1 MGYQGQRP
9 VVPPQSHLDDRE
21 TLVSEHKDKGKTCRQ
36 SAAVFNVVNSI
47 IGSGIIGLPYSMKQ
61 AGFPLGIL
69 LLFWVS
75 YVTDFSLVLL
85 IKGGALSGTDT
96 YQSLVNKTFGFPGYL
111 LLSVL
116 QFLYPFI
123 GKDEY
128 EIEYSM
134 ISYNIITGDTL
145 SKVFQRIPGVDPEN
159 LLIGHHF
166 IIVLSTVAFT
176 LPLSLYRDI
185 AKLGKISLISTV
197 LTTLILGIVMAR
209 VVSLGP
215 HIPKTEDAWIFAKPN
230 AIQAVGVMSFAF
242 ICHHNCF
249 LVYGS
254 LEEPTVAKWSR
265 IIHVSTLISVFISIL
280 FATCGYL
287 TFTGYTQG
295 DLFENYCRN
304 DDLVTFGRFCYGVTV
319 ILTYPIECFVTREVI
334 ANVFF
339 GGTLSSVLHII
350 ITVVIIT
357 VATLVSL
364 LIDCLGIVLEL
375 NGVLCAA
382 PLIFIIPS
390 ACYLKLSEEPRT
402 HSDKIMSCV
411 MLPIGA
417 VVMAV
422 GFVMAVTNPQDCTHG
437 QEMFYCFPD
446 NFSLTNISISH
457 FQLTTQLSIL
467 NVSIFQPDIR
477 GTILS
482 GDAGSGSSSKSAM
495 RPGGSDHCKGLE
507 RMTSA

>member
-1 MGYQGQRP
+1 MGYQGQQP
-9 VVPPQSHLDDRE
+9 VTPPQRDLDDSAA
-21 TLVSEHKDKGKTCRQ
+21 LVSEHEYKEKSCQ
-36 SAAVFNVVNSI
+36 SAAVFNIVNSI
-47 IGSGIIGLPYSMKQ
+47 IGSGLIGLPYSMKQ

-111 LLSVL
+111 LLSLL

-123 GKDEY
+123 A
-128 EIEYSM
+128 M
-134 ISYNIITGDTL
+134 ISYNIIAGDTL
-145 SKVFQRIPGVDPEN
+145 SKVFQRIPGVEPEN
-159 LLIGHHF
+159 LFIGRHF
-166 IIVLSTVAFT
+166 IIVLSTVTFT
-176 LPLSLYRDI
+176 LPLSLYRNI

-197 LTTLILGIVMAR
+197 LTTLILGIVITR
-209 VVSLGP
+209 IVSLGP
-215 HIPKTEDAWIFAKPN
+215 NIPKTEDAWVFAKPS
-230 AIQAVGVMSFAF
+230 AIEAVGVMSFAF

-254 LEEPTVAKWSR
+254 LEEPTVAKWSK
-265 IIHVSTLISVFISIL
+265 IVHISIVVSLFICML

-287 TFTGYTQG
+287 TFTGFTQG
-295 DLFENYCRN
+295 DLFENYCRS
-304 DDLVTFGRFCYGVTV
+304 DDLVTVGRFSYGISV

-339 GGTLSSVLHII
+339 GGNLSAAFHIFV
-350 ITVVIIT
+350 TVVIVT
-357 VATLVSL
+357 VVTLVSL
-364 LIDCLGIVLEL
+364 LVDCLGIVLEL
-375 NGVLCAA
+375 SGTLCAA

-402 HSDKIMSCV
+402 HSDKIMSCL

-417 VVMAV
+417 VVMV
-422 GFVMAVTNPQDCTHG
+422 FGFVMAITNHQDCTHG

-446 NFSLTNISISH
+446 NLSLTNISDSH

-467 NVSIFQPDIR
+467 NNSIFQ
-477 GTILS
+477 
-482 GDAGSGSSSKSAM
+482 
-495 RPGGSDHCKGLE
+495 
-507 RMTSA
+507 

>member
-1 MGYQGQRP
+1 MGYQSQQL
-9 VVPPQSHLDDRE
+9 VIPPQRDLNDRE
-21 TLVSEHKDKGKTCRQ
+21 TLVSEHESKGKTCQ
-36 SAAVFNVVNSI
+36 STAVFNVVNSI
-47 IGSGIIGLPYSMKQ
+47 IGSGII
-61 AGFPLGIL
+61 
-69 LLFWVS
+69 
-75 YVTDFSLVLL
+75 DFSLVLL

-123 GKDEY
+123 A
-128 EIEYSM
+128 M
-134 ISYNIITGDTL
+134 ISYNIIAGDTL

-159 LLIGHHF
+159 LFVGRHF
-166 IIVLSTVAFT
+166 IIMISTVTFT

-185 AKLGKISLISTV
+185 AKLGKVSLISTV
-197 LTTLILGIVMAR
+197 LTALILGIVITR
-209 VVSLGP
+209 IVSLGP
-215 HIPKTEDAWIFAKPN
+215 DVPKTDDAWVFAKPN

-242 ICHHNCF
+242 ICHHNSF
-249 LVYGS
+249 LVYSS

-265 IIHVSTLISVFISIL
+265 IIHISIVVSMFICIL

-287 TFTGYTQG
+287 TFTGFTQG
-295 DLFENYCRN
+295 DLFENYCRSDN
-304 DDLVTFGRFCYGVTV
+304 LVTFGRFCYGITV
-319 ILTYPIECFVTREVI
+319 LLTYPMECFVTREVI

-339 GGTLSSVLHII
+339 GGNLSSVFHVVV
-350 ITVVIIT
+350 TVVIIT
-357 VATLVSL
+357 IAMLVSL

-402 HSDKIMSCV
+402 HSDKIISCV

-417 VVMAV
+417 VVMV
-422 GFVMAVTNPQDCTHG
+422 FGFVMAIINPQDCTHG

-446 NFSLTNISISH
+446 NFSLTNISDSR
-457 FQLTTQLSIL
+457 FQLTTQLSTL
-467 NVSIFQPDIR
+467 NISIFR
-477 GTILS
+477 
-482 GDAGSGSSSKSAM
+482 
-495 RPGGSDHCKGLE
+495 
-507 RMTSA
+507 

>member
-9 VVPPQSHLDDRE
+9 AILPQSDLDDRE
-21 TLVSEHKDKGKTCRQ
+21 NLVSEHSHKGKACRQ

-116 QFLYPFI
+116 QFSYPFI
-123 GKDEY
+123 A
-128 EIEYSM
+128 M
-134 ISYNIITGDTL
+134 ISYNIVTGDTL

-159 LLIGHHF
+159 LLIGRHF
-166 IIVLSTVAFT
+166 IIVLSTIAFT

-197 LTTLILGIVMAR
+197 LTTLILGIVMTR

-230 AIQAVGVMSFAF
+230 AIQAVGVMSF
-242 ICHHNCF
+242 
-249 LVYGS
+249 
-254 LEEPTVAKWSR
+254 
-265 IIHVSTLISVFISIL
+265 
-280 FATCGYL
+280 
-287 TFTGYTQG
+287 G

-304 DDLVTFGRFCYGVTV
+304 DDLVTFGRFCYGITV

-339 GGTLSSVLHII
+339 SGNLSSVLHII
-350 ITVVIIT
+350 ITVAIIT

-364 LIDCLGIVLEL
+364 LVDCLGIVLEL

-390 ACYLKLSEEPRT
+390 ACYLKLSEEPRM

-417 VVMAV
+417 VVMVV
-422 GFVMAVTNPQDCTHG
+422 GFVMAITNPQDCTHG
-437 QEMFYCFPD
+437 QEMFYCFSD

-467 NVSIFQPDIR
+467 NISIFQ
-477 GTILS
+477 
-482 GDAGSGSSSKSAM
+482 
-495 RPGGSDHCKGLE
+495 
-507 RMTSA
+507 

>member
-1 MGYQGQRP
+1 MGYQGQLP
-9 VVPPQSHLDDRE
+9 VIPPQRDLDGKE
-21 TLVSEHKDKGKTCRQ
+21 TLVSQHKHKEKTCRQ

-47 IGSGIIGLPYSMKQ
+47 IGSSVIGLPYSMKQ

-85 IKGGALSGTDT
+85 IKGGSLSGTDT
-96 YQSLVNKTFGFPGYL
+96 YQSLVNKAFGFPGYL

-123 GKDEY
+123 A
-128 EIEYSM
+128 M

-145 SKVFQRIPGVDPEN
+145 SKVLQRIPGVDPGN
-159 LLIGHHF
+159 LFIGRHF

-197 LTTLILGIVMAR
+197 LITLILGIVIAR
-209 VVSLGP
+209 LVSLDS
-215 HIPKTEDAWIFAKPN
+215 HIPKTEDAWEFAKPN

-242 ICHHNCF
+242 ICHHNSF
-249 LVYGS
+249 LIYGS
-254 LEEPTVAKWSR
+254 LEEPTIAKWSC
-265 IIHVSTLISVFISIL
+265 IIHVSVLVSVFISML
-280 FATCGYL
+280 FAACGYL
-287 TFTGYTQG
+287 TFTGFTQG

-304 DDLVTFGRFCYGVTV
+304 DDLVTFGRFCYVITV

-339 GGTLSSVLHII
+339 GGNLS
-350 ITVVIIT
+350 TVFHVIVTMAIIT
-357 VATLVSL
+357 VATLASL
-364 LIDCLGIVLEL
+364 LFDCLGIVLEL

-411 MLPIGA
+411 MLLTGA
-417 VVMAV
+417 VVMVV
-422 GFVMAVTNPQDCTHG
+422 GFFMAVTHPQDCTHG
-437 QEMFYCFPD
+437 QEMFYCFPE
-446 NFSLTNISISH
+446 NFSLTNTPVSH

-467 NVSIFQPDIR
+467 NISIFQ
-477 GTILS
+477 
-482 GDAGSGSSSKSAM
+482 
-495 RPGGSDHCKGLE
+495 
-507 RMTSA
+507 

>member
-1 MGYQGQRP
+1 MGYQRQEP
-9 VVPPQSHLDDRE
+9 VIPPQRDLDDRE
-21 TLVSEHKDKGKTCRQ
+21 TLVSEHEYKEKTCQ
-36 SAAVFNVVNSI
+36 SAALFNVVNSI

-123 GKDEY
+123 
-128 EIEYSM
+128 
-134 ISYNIITGDTL
+134 
-145 SKVFQRIPGVDPEN
+145 VDPEN
-159 LLIGHHF
+159 VFIGRHF
-166 IIVLSTVAFT
+166 IIGLSTVTFT
-176 LPLSLYRDI
+176 LPLSLYRNI
-185 AKLGKISLISTV
+185 AKLGKVSLISTG

-209 VVSLGP
+209 AISLGP
-215 HIPKTEDAWIFAKPN
+215 HIPKTEDAWVFAKPN

-242 ICHHNCF
+242 ICHHNSF
-249 LVYGS
+249 LVYSS

-265 IIHVSTLISVFISIL
+265 LIHMSIVISVFICIF

-287 TFTGYTQG
+287 TFTGFTQG

-319 ILTYPIECFVTREVI
+319 ILTYPMECFVTREVI

-339 GGTLSSVLHII
+339 GGNLSSVFHIVV
-350 ITVVIIT
+350 TVMVIT

-375 NGVLCAA
+375 NGVLCAT

-417 VVMAV
+417 VVMV
-422 GFVMAVTNPQDCTHG
+422 FGFVMAITNTQDCTHG

-446 NFSLTNISISH
+446 NFSLTNTSESH
-457 FQLTTQLSIL
+457 VQQTTQLSTL
-467 NVSIFQPDIR
+467 NISIFQ
-477 GTILS
+477 
-482 GDAGSGSSSKSAM
+482 
-495 RPGGSDHCKGLE
+495 
-507 RMTSA
+507 

>member
-1 MGYQGQRP
+1 MGYQGQQP
-9 VVPPQSHLDDRE
+9 VIPPQSDLDDKE
-21 TLVSEHKDKGKTCRQ
+21 LISEHKHKGKTCRQ
-36 SAAVFNVVNSI
+36 AAAVFNVVNSI
-47 IGSGIIGLPYSMKQ
+47 IGSGII
-61 AGFPLGIL
+61 
-69 LLFWVS
+69 
-75 YVTDFSLVLL
+75 DFSLVLL

-111 LLSVL
+111 LLSLL

-123 GKDEY
+123 A
-128 EIEYSM
+128 M

-145 SKVFQRIPGVDPEN
+145 SKIFQRIPGVDPEN
-159 LLIGHHF
+159 LLVGRHF
-166 IIVLSTVAFT
+166 IIVFSTVVFT

-185 AKLGKISLISTV
+185 ARLGKISLISTV
-197 LTTLILGIVMAR
+197 LTTLILGIVTAR
-209 VVSLGP
+209 VISLGP
-215 HIPKTEDAWIFAKPN
+215 YIPKSEDAWVFAKPS
-230 AIQAVGVMSFAF
+230 AIQALGVMSFAF

-254 LEEPTVAKWSR
+254 LEEATVAKWSR
-265 IIHVSTLISVFISIL
+265 IIHLSTLVSVFICIL

-287 TFTGYTQG
+287 TFTGFTQG
-295 DLFENYCRN
+295 DLFENYCRS
-304 DDLVTFGRFCYGVTV
+304 DDLVTFGRFCYGATV
-319 ILTYPIECFVTREVI
+319 VLTYPIECFVTREVV

-339 GGTLSSVLHII
+339 GGNLSPVFHII
-350 ITVVIIT
+350 VTVVIIT
-357 VATLVSL
+357 TATLVSL

-417 VVMAV
+417 VVMVV

-446 NFSLTNISISH
+446 NFSLTNISVSH
-457 FQLTTQLSIL
+457 GQLTTQLSIV
-467 NVSIFQPDIR
+467 N
-477 GTILS
+477 
-482 GDAGSGSSSKSAM
+482 
-495 RPGGSDHCKGLE
+495 
-507 RMTSA
+507 TSLF

>member
-1 MGYQGQRP
+1 RSRGPAPANLPPAEDPGAAMGYPGRRP
-9 VVPPQSHLDDRE
+9 VIPPQSHQDDRE
-21 TLVSEHKDKGKTCRQ
+21 TLVSEHKHKGKTCRQ

-47 IGSGIIGLPYSMKQ
+47 IGSGII
-61 AGFPLGIL
+61 
-69 LLFWVS
+69 
-75 YVTDFSLVLL
+75 DFSLILL
-85 IKGGALSGTDT
+85 IKGAALSGTDT
-96 YQSLVNKTFGFPGYL
+96 YQSLVNRTFGFPGYL

-123 GKDEY
+123 A
-128 EIEYSM
+128 M

-145 SKVFQRIPGVDPEN
+145 SKVLQRIPGVDPEN
-159 LLIGHHF
+159 LLIGRHF
-166 IIVLSTVAFT
+166 IIVLSTVVFT

-197 LTTLILGIVMAR
+197 LTTLILGIVVAR

-249 LVYGS
+249 LVYSS
-254 LEEPTVAKWSR
+254 LEEPTVAKWSH

-295 DLFENYCRN
+295 KKRN
-304 DDLVTFGRFCYGVTV
+304 S
-319 ILTYPIECFVTREVI
+319 ILTYFVLLYLMLYFKVI

-339 GGTLSSVLHII
+339 GGSLSSVFHIV

-382 PLIFIIPS
+382 PLIFIVPS

-422 GFVMAVTNPQDCTHG
+422 GFVMAVTSPQDCSHG
-437 QEMFYCFPD
+437 QEMFYCSLD
-446 NFSLTNISISH
+446 NFSLTNISISR

-467 NVSIFQPDIR
+467 NISIFQ
-477 GTILS
+477 
-482 GDAGSGSSSKSAM
+482 
-495 RPGGSDHCKGLE
+495 
-507 RMTSA
+507 

>member
-1 MGYQGQRP
+1 RAAMGYQGRQL
-9 VVPPQSHLDDRE
+9 VIPPQRDLNDRE
-21 TLVSEHKDKGKTCRQ
+21 TLVSEHEYKRKTCQ

-47 IGSGIIGLPYSMKQ
+47 IGSGII
-61 AGFPLGIL
+61 
-69 LLFWVS
+69 
-75 YVTDFSLVLL
+75 DFSLVLL

-123 GKDEY
+123 A
-128 EIEYSM
+128 M
-134 ISYNIITGDTL
+134 ISYNIIAGDTL

-159 LLIGHHF
+159 LFVGRHF
-166 IIVLSTVAFT
+166 IIMISTITFT
-176 LPLSLYRDI
+176 LPLSFTEIHLV
-185 AKLGKISLISTV
+185 TC
-197 LTTLILGIVMAR
+197 IV
-209 VVSLGP
+209 
-215 HIPKTEDAWIFAKPN
+215 IFDDAWVFAKPN

-242 ICHHNCF
+242 ICHHNSF
-249 LVYGS
+249 LVYSS

-265 IIHVSTLISVFISIL
+265 IIHISIVVSMFICIL

-287 TFTGYTQG
+287 TFTGFTQG
-295 DLFENYCRN
+295 DLFENYCRSDN
-304 DDLVTFGRFCYGVTV
+304 LVTFGRFCYGVTV
-319 ILTYPIECFVTREVI
+319 LLTYPMECFVTREVI

-339 GGTLSSVLHII
+339 GGNLSSVFHVV

-357 VATLVSL
+357 IAMFVSL

-402 HSDKIMSCV
+402 HSDKIISCV
-411 MLPIGA
+411 MLPTGA
-417 VVMAV
+417 VVMV
-422 GFVMAVTNPQDCTHG
+422 FGFVMAIINPQDCTHG

-446 NFSLTNISISH
+446 NFSLTNISDSH
-457 FQLTTQLSIL
+457 FQLTTQLSTL
-467 NVSIFQPDIR
+467 NISIFR
-477 GTILS
+477 
-482 GDAGSGSSSKSAM
+482 
-495 RPGGSDHCKGLE
+495 
-507 RMTSA
+507 

>member
-197 LTTLILGIVMAR
+197 LTTLILGIVVAR

-249 LVYGS
+249 LVYDS

-304 DDLVTFGRFCYGVTV
+304 DDLVTFGRFCYGITV

-467 NVSIFQPDIR
+467 NVSIFQ
-477 GTILS
+477 
-482 GDAGSGSSSKSAM
+482 
-495 RPGGSDHCKGLE
+495 
-507 RMTSA
+507 

>member
-1 MGYQGQRP
+1 MGYQGRQL
-9 VVPPQSHLDDRE
+9 VIPPQRDLNDRE
-21 TLVSEHKDKGKTCRQ
+21 TLVSEHEYKRKTCQ

-47 IGSGIIGLPYSMKQ
+47 IGSGII
-61 AGFPLGIL
+61 
-69 LLFWVS
+69 
-75 YVTDFSLVLL
+75 DFSLVLL

-123 GKDEY
+123 A
-128 EIEYSM
+128 M
-134 ISYNIITGDTL
+134 ISYNIIAGDTL

-159 LLIGHHF
+159 LFVGRHF
-166 IIVLSTVAFT
+166 IIMISTITFT

-185 AKLGKISLISTV
+185 AKLGKISLISAV
-197 LTTLILGIVMAR
+197 LTALILGIVITRM
-209 VVSLGP
+209 VSMGP
-215 HIPKTEDAWIFAKPN
+215 YVPKTDDAWVFAKPN

-242 ICHHNCF
+242 ICHHNSF
-249 LVYGS
+249 LVYSS

-265 IIHVSTLISVFISIL
+265 IIHISIVVSMFICIL

-287 TFTGYTQG
+287 TFTGFTQG
-295 DLFENYCRN
+295 DLFENYCRSDN
-304 DDLVTFGRFCYGVTV
+304 LVTFGRFCYGVTV
-319 ILTYPIECFVTREVI
+319 LLTYPMECFVTREVI

-339 GGTLSSVLHII
+339 GGNLSSVFHVV

-357 VATLVSL
+357 IAMFVSL

-402 HSDKIMSCV
+402 HSDKIISCV
-411 MLPIGA
+411 MLPTGA
-417 VVMAV
+417 VVMV
-422 GFVMAVTNPQDCTHG
+422 FGFVMAIINPQDCTHG

-446 NFSLTNISISH
+446 NFSLTNISDSH
-457 FQLTTQLSIL
+457 FQLTTQLSTL
-467 NVSIFQPDIR
+467 NISIFR
-477 GTILS
+477 
-482 GDAGSGSSSKSAM
+482 
-495 RPGGSDHCKGLE
+495 
-507 RMTSA
+507 

>member
-1 MGYQGQRP
+1 
-9 VVPPQSHLDDRE
+9 
-21 TLVSEHKDKGKTCRQ
+21 
-36 SAAVFNVVNSI
+36 
-47 IGSGIIGLPYSMKQ
+47 MKQ

-75 YVTDFSLVLL
+75 YITDFSLILL
-85 IKGGALSGTDT
+85 IKGGALSGTDS

-123 GKDEY
+123 A
-128 EIEYSM
+128 M
-134 ISYNIITGDTL
+134 ISYNIIAGDTL

-159 LLIGHHF
+159 VFIGRHF
-166 IIVLSTVAFT
+166 IIVLSTVTFT

-185 AKLGKISLISTV
+185 AKLGKISFISTV
-197 LTTLILGIVMAR
+197 LTVVILGIVMTRA
-209 VVSLGP
+209 VSLGP
-215 HIPKTEDAWIFAKPN
+215 HIPKTEDAWVFAKPN

-254 LEEPTVAKWSR
+254 LEEATVAKWSR
-265 IIHVSTLISVFISIL
+265 IIHMSILVSVFICML

-287 TFTGYTQG
+287 TFTGFTQG
-295 DLFENYCRN
+295 DLFENYCRG
-304 DDLVTFGRFCYGVTV
+304 DDLVTFGRFCYGITV

-339 GGTLSSVLHII
+339 GGTLSSVFHVV

-357 VATLVSL
+357 IATLVSL

-390 ACYLKLSEEPRT
+390 ACYLKVSEEPRT
-402 HSDKIMSCV
+402 HSDKIVSCV

-417 VVMAV
+417 VVMIF
-422 GFVMAVTNPQDCTHG
+422 GFIMAITNPQDCTHG

-446 NFSLTNISISH
+446 NVSLTNISDSH
-457 FQLTTQLSIL
+457 FQLTTQLPVL
-467 NVSIFQPDIR
+467 NISIFQ
-477 GTILS
+477 
-482 GDAGSGSSSKSAM
+482 
-495 RPGGSDHCKGLE
+495 
-507 RMTSA
+507 

>member
-230 AIQAVGVMSFAF
+230 AIQAVGVMSF
-242 ICHHNCF
+242 
-249 LVYGS
+249 
-254 LEEPTVAKWSR
+254 
-265 IIHVSTLISVFISIL
+265 
-280 FATCGYL
+280 
-287 TFTGYTQG
+287 G

>member
-1 MGYQGQRP
+1 MGYQARGP
-9 VVPPQSHLDDRE
+9 VILPQSNLDDRE
-21 TLVSEHKDKGKTCRQ
+21 TLVSEDKPKGKTCRQ
-36 SAAVFNVVNSI
+36 SIAVFNVVNSI

-69 LLFWVS
+69 LLCWVS

-123 GKDEY
+123 
-128 EIEYSM
+128 
-134 ISYNIITGDTL
+134 
-145 SKVFQRIPGVDPEN
+145 VDPAN
-159 LLIGHHF
+159 LFIGRHF
-166 IIVLSTVAFT
+166 IIVLSTAAFT

-185 AKLGKISLISTV
+185 AKLGKISLLSTV
-197 LTTLILGIVMAR
+197 LTTLILGIVLAR

-215 HIPKTEDAWIFAKPN
+215 YLPKTEDAWVFAKPN

-254 LEEPTVAKWSR
+254 LEDPTVTKWSR
-265 IIHVSTLISVFISIL
+265 IIHVSTLASVFISIL

-295 DLFENYCRN
+295 DLFESYCRN

-339 GGTLSSVLHII
+339 GGNLSSVFHII
-350 ITVVIIT
+350 VTVVIIT
-357 VATLVSL
+357 IAMLVSL
-364 LIDCLGIVLEL
+364 LIDCLGSVLEL

-402 HSDKIMSCV
+402 HSDKIMACV
-411 MLPIGA
+411 MLPVGA
-417 VVMAV
+417 VVMVV
-422 GFVMAVTNPQDCTHG
+422 GFVMAITNPQDCTHG

-446 NFSLTNISISH
+446 NFSLTNISVSR
-457 FQLTTQLSIL
+457 FQLTTQPSTLNISI
-467 NVSIFQPDIR
+467 SQ
-477 GTILS
+477 
-482 GDAGSGSSSKSAM
+482 
-495 RPGGSDHCKGLE
+495 
-507 RMTSA
+507 

>member
-1 MGYQGQRP
+1 
-9 VVPPQSHLDDRE
+9 
-21 TLVSEHKDKGKTCRQ
+21 
-36 SAAVFNVVNSI
+36 
-47 IGSGIIGLPYSMKQ
+47 
-61 AGFPLGIL
+61 
-69 LLFWVS
+69 
-75 YVTDFSLVLL
+75 
-85 IKGGALSGTDT
+85 
-96 YQSLVNKTFGFPGYL
+96 
-111 LLSVL
+111 
-116 QFLYPFI
+116 
-123 GKDEY
+123 
-128 EIEYSM
+128 M

-145 SKVFQRIPGVDPEN
+145 SKVFQRIPGVDPGN
-159 LLIGHHF
+159 VLIGRHF
-166 IIVLSTVAFT
+166 IIVLSTVAFN

-185 AKLGKISLISTV
+185 AKLGKISFISTI

-209 VVSLGP
+209 AVSLGP
-215 HIPKTEDAWIFAKPN
+215 HIPKTEDAWVFAKSN

-265 IIHVSTLISVFISIL
+265 IIHVSVLISVVISVL
-280 FATCGYL
+280 FATCGYW
-287 TFTGYTQG
+287 TFTGFTQG

-339 GGTLSSVLHII
+339 GGSLSTTFHVIVTAVV
-350 ITVVIIT
+350 TV

-402 HSDKIMSCV
+402 NADKIMSCV
-411 MLPIGA
+411 MLLMGF

-422 GFVMAVTNPQDCTHG
+422 GFVMAIAHPQDCTHG

-446 NFSLTNISISH
+446 NFSFTNISVSH

-467 NVSIFQPDIR
+467 NISTFQ
-477 GTILS
+477 
-482 GDAGSGSSSKSAM
+482 
-495 RPGGSDHCKGLE
+495 
-507 RMTSA
+507 

>member
-1 MGYQGQRP
+1 MGYQGQQP
-9 VVPPQSHLDDRE
+9 VIPPQSDLDDKE
-21 TLVSEHKDKGKTCRQ
+21 LLVSEHKHKEKTCRE

-123 GKDEY
+123 A
-128 EIEYSM
+128 M

-145 SKVFQRIPGVDPEN
+145 SKVFQRIPGV
-159 LLIGHHF
+159 
-166 IIVLSTVAFT
+166 VFT

-197 LTTLILGIVMAR
+197 LTTLILGIVTAR
-209 VVSLGP
+209 VISLGP
-215 HIPKTEDAWIFAKPN
+215 YIPKSEDAWVFAKPN

-265 IIHVSTLISVFISIL
+265 IIHLSTLVSVFICVL
-280 FATCGYL
+280 FATCGYV
-287 TFTGYTQG
+287 TFTGFTQG

-304 DDLVTFGRFCYGVTV
+304 DDLVTFGRFCYGATV
-319 ILTYPIECFVTREVI
+319 ILTYPIECFVTREVV

-339 GGTLSSVLHII
+339 GGNLSPVFHII

-357 VATLVSL
+357 TAMLVSL

-402 HSDKIMSCV
+402 HSDKIVSCV
-411 MLPIGA
+411 MLPVGA
-417 VVMAV
+417 VVMVV
-422 GFVMAVTNPQDCTHG
+422 GFVMAMTNPQDCTHG

-446 NFSLTNISISH
+446 NFSLTNISVSH
-457 FQLTTQLSIL
+457 SQLTTQLSVV
-467 NVSIFQPDIR
+467 NASTF
-477 GTILS
+477 
-482 GDAGSGSSSKSAM
+482 
-495 RPGGSDHCKGLE
+495 
-507 RMTSA
+507 

>member
-1 MGYQGQRP
+1 
-9 VVPPQSHLDDRE
+9 
-21 TLVSEHKDKGKTCRQ
+21 
-36 SAAVFNVVNSI
+36 
-47 IGSGIIGLPYSMKQ
+47 MKQ

-111 LLSVL
+111 LLSLL

-123 GKDEY
+123 A
-128 EIEYSM
+128 M

-145 SKVFQRIPGVDPEN
+145 SKIFQRIPGVDPEN
-159 LLIGHHF
+159 LLVGRHF
-166 IIVLSTVAFT
+166 IIVFSTVVFT

-185 AKLGKISLISTV
+185 ARLGKISLISTV
-197 LTTLILGIVMAR
+197 LTTLILGIVTAR
-209 VVSLGP
+209 VISLGP
-215 HIPKTEDAWIFAKPN
+215 YIPKSEDAWVFAKPS
-230 AIQAVGVMSFAF
+230 AIQALGVMSFAF

-254 LEEPTVAKWSR
+254 LEEATVAKWSR
-265 IIHVSTLISVFISIL
+265 IIHLSTLVSVFICIL

-287 TFTGYTQG
+287 TFTGFTQG
-295 DLFENYCRN
+295 DLFENYCRS
-304 DDLVTFGRFCYGVTV
+304 DDLVTFGRFCYGATV
-319 ILTYPIECFVTREVI
+319 VLTYPIECFVTREVV

-339 GGTLSSVLHII
+339 GGNLSPVFHII
-350 ITVVIIT
+350 VTVVIIT
-357 VATLVSL
+357 TATLVSL

-417 VVMAV
+417 VVMVV

-446 NFSLTNISISH
+446 NFSLTNISVSH
-457 FQLTTQLSIL
+457 GQLTTQLSIV
-467 NVSIFQPDIR
+467 N
-477 GTILS
+477 
-482 GDAGSGSSSKSAM
+482 
-495 RPGGSDHCKGLE
+495 
-507 RMTSA
+507 TSLF

>member
-1 MGYQGQRP
+1 MSYQPQP
-9 VVPPQSHLDDRE
+9 IFPPQRDLGDRE
-21 TLVSEHKDKGKTCRQ
+21 ALVSENEQKGRSCQ

-75 YVTDFSLVLL
+75 YITDFSLVLL
-85 IKGGALSGTDT
+85 IKGGMLSGTDT

-123 GKDEY
+123 A
-128 EIEYSM
+128 M
-134 ISYNIITGDTL
+134 ISYNTIAGDTL
-145 SKVFQRIPGVDPEN
+145 SKVFQRIPGVDPASW
-159 LLIGHHF
+159 LIGRHF
-166 IIVLSTVAFT
+166 IIVISTIIFT

-185 AKLGKISLISTV
+185 AKLGKISFISTI
-197 LTTLILGIVMAR
+197 LTTLILGIVITR
-209 VVSLGP
+209 VFSLGP

-230 AIQAVGVMSFAF
+230 AIQAIGVMSFAF

-254 LEEPTVAKWSR
+254 LEEPTVPKWSR
-265 IIHVSTLISVFISIL
+265 IIHVSILVSLCISVL

-287 TFTGYTQG
+287 TFTGFTQG
-295 DLFENYCRN
+295 DLFENYCRS
-304 DDLVTFGRFCYGVTV
+304 DDLVTFGRFCYGITV

-339 GGTLSSVLHII
+339 GGDLAPVLHRVL
-350 ITVVIIT
+350 TVLIVT
-357 VATLVSL
+357 AATLVSL

-411 MLPIGA
+411 MLPVGA
-417 VVMAV
+417 VVMIF
-422 GFVMAVTNPQDCTHG
+422 GFIMTVTNPQDCSHG
-437 QEMFYCFPD
+437 LEMFYCFPD
-446 NFSLTNISISH
+446 NVSLTNISNSH
-457 FQLTTQLSIL
+457 LQVTTQLSTL
-467 NVSIFQPDIR
+467 NISVLQ
-477 GTILS
+477 
-482 GDAGSGSSSKSAM
+482 
-495 RPGGSDHCKGLE
+495 
-507 RMTSA
+507 

>member
-1 MGYQGQRP
+1 
-9 VVPPQSHLDDRE
+9 
-21 TLVSEHKDKGKTCRQ
+21 
-36 SAAVFNVVNSI
+36 
-47 IGSGIIGLPYSMKQ
+47 MKQ
-61 AGFPLGIL
+61 AGFPLGML

-123 GKDEY
+123 
-128 EIEYSM
+128 
-134 ISYNIITGDTL
+134 
-145 SKVFQRIPGVDPEN
+145 VDPDN
-159 LLIGHHF
+159 LFIGRRF

-176 LPLSLYRDI
+176 LPLSLAKDI

-209 VVSLGP
+209 VISLGP
-215 HIPKTEDAWIFAKPN
+215 HIPKTDDAWVFAKPN

-254 LEEPTVAKWSR
+254 LEERTVAKWSC
-265 IIHVSTLISVFISIL
+265 IIHVSTLVSVFISIL

-287 TFTGYTQG
+287 TFTGFTQG

-334 ANVFF
+334 ASIFF
-339 GGTLSSVLHII
+339 GGNLSSVFHII
-350 ITVVIIT
+350 VTVVLIT
-357 VATLVSL
+357 AATLVSS

-375 NGVLCAA
+375 SGALCAA

-411 MLPIGA
+411 MFPIGA
-417 VVMAV
+417 VVMVV

-446 NFSLTNISISH
+446 NLSFTNTSVSD
-457 FQLTTQLSIL
+457 FQLTTQLSLL
-467 NVSIFQPDIR
+467 NTSVFQ
-477 GTILS
+477 
-482 GDAGSGSSSKSAM
+482 
-495 RPGGSDHCKGLE
+495 
-507 RMTSA
+507 

>member
-1 MGYQGQRP
+1 MSYHGQQRLI
-9 VVPPQSHLDDRE
+9 PPQRDLDDRE
-21 TLVSEHKDKGKTCRQ
+21 TLVSEQDHKGKSCQ

-47 IGSGIIGLPYSMKQ
+47 IGSGIIGLPYSMKE

-75 YVTDFSLVLL
+75 YITDFSLVLL

-123 GKDEY
+123 A
-128 EIEYSM
+128 M
-134 ISYNIITGDTL
+134 ISYNIIAGDTW

-159 LLIGHHF
+159 LFIGRHF
-166 IIVLSTVAFT
+166 IIVLSTITFT

-185 AKLGKISLISTV
+185 AKLGKISFISTV
-197 LTTLILGIVMAR
+197 LSTLILGIVMTR
-209 VVSLGP
+209 VISLGP
-215 HIPKTEDAWIFAKPN
+215 HIPKTEDAWVFAKPN
-230 AIQAVGVMSFAF
+230 AIQAVGVMTFAF

-254 LEEPTVAKWSR
+254 LEEPTVAKWSH
-265 IIHVSTLISVFISIL
+265 ITHTSIFISVFISII

-287 TFTGYTQG
+287 TFTGFTQG
-295 DLFENYCRN
+295 DLFENYCRT

-319 ILTYPIECFVTREVI
+319 ILTYPLECFVTREVL
-334 ANVFF
+334 ATVFF
-339 GGTLSSVLHII
+339 GGTLSSVCHII
-350 ITVVIIT
+350 ITVAIIT
-357 VATLVSL
+357 VTTLVSL

-411 MLPIGA
+411 MLPVGA
-417 VVMAV
+417 LVMV
-422 GFVMAVTNPQDCTHG
+422 FGFIMAITNPQDCTHG
-437 QEMFYCFPD
+437 QEMFYCSPD
-446 NFSLTNISISH
+446 NFSRTNTSDSH
-457 FQLTTQLSIL
+457 IQLTTQLSIL
-467 NVSIFQPDIR
+467 NLSIFQ
-477 GTILS
+477 
-482 GDAGSGSSSKSAM
+482 
-495 RPGGSDHCKGLE
+495 
-507 RMTSA
+507 

>member
-1 MGYQGQRP
+1 
-9 VVPPQSHLDDRE
+9 
-21 TLVSEHKDKGKTCRQ
+21 
-36 SAAVFNVVNSI
+36 
-47 IGSGIIGLPYSMKQ
+47 MKE

-75 YVTDFSLVLL
+75 YVTDFSLILL

-96 YQSLVNKTFGFPGYL
+96 YQSLVNKTFGFPGFL

-123 GKDEY
+123 
-128 EIEYSM
+128 
-134 ISYNIITGDTL
+134 
-145 SKVFQRIPGVDPEN
+145 VDPEN
-159 LLIGHHF
+159 LFIDRHV
-166 IIVLSTVAFT
+166 IIVISTVAFN

-185 AKLGKISLISTV
+185 ARLGKISLISTV
-197 LTTLILGIVMAR
+197 LTTLIVGIVMAR
-209 VVSLGP
+209 VISLGP
-215 HIPKTEDAWIFAKPN
+215 YIPKTEDAWVFAKSN

-265 IIHVSTLISVFISIL
+265 VIHVSILVSVFISVL

-287 TFTGYTQG
+287 TFTGFTQG

-339 GGTLSSVLHII
+339 GGNLSTIVH
-350 ITVVIIT
+350 ITVTLVIVT
-357 VATLVSL
+357 AATLVSL
-364 LIDCLGIVLEL
+364 LTDCLGIVLEL

-390 ACYLKLSEEPRT
+390 ACYLKLSEEPRM
-402 HSDKIMSCV
+402 HSDKIMSFV
-411 MLPIGA
+411 MLLIGA
-417 VVMAV
+417 VVMVV
-422 GFVMAVTNPQDCTHG
+422 GFVMAVTRPQDCTHG
-437 QEMFYCFPD
+437 QEMFYCFPN
-446 NFSLTNISISH
+446 NFSLVSH
-457 FQLTTQLSIL
+457 FQLTTQLPIFNISIL
-467 NVSIFQPDIR
+467 Q
-477 GTILS
+477 
-482 GDAGSGSSSKSAM
+482 
-495 RPGGSDHCKGLE
+495 
-507 RMTSA
+507 

>member
-1 MGYQGQRP
+1 MGYQGQLPSIPLQRA
-9 VVPPQSHLDDRE
+9 LDDEE
-21 TLVSEHKDKGKTCRQ
+21 TLVSERKHKEKTCRQ
-36 SAAVFNVVNSI
+36 SAAAFNVVNSI

-85 IKGGALSGTDT
+85 IKGGSLSGTDT
-96 YQSLVNKTFGFPGYL
+96 YQSLVSKTFGFTGYV

-123 GKDEY
+123 A
-128 EIEYSM
+128 M

-145 SKVFQRIPGVDPEN
+145 SKVLQRIPGVDPGN
-159 LLIGHHF
+159 LFIGRHF

-197 LTTLILGIVMAR
+197 LTTSILGIVMAR
-209 VVSLGP
+209 VVSLGS
-215 HIPKTEDAWIFAKPN
+215 HIPKTEDAWVFAKPN
-230 AIQAVGVMSFAF
+230 AIQAIGVMSFAF

-265 IIHVSTLISVFISIL
+265 IIHVSVLVSVFISML
-280 FATCGYL
+280 FAACGYL
-287 TFTGYTQG
+287 TFTGFTQG

-304 DDLVTFGRFCYGVTV
+304 DDLVTFGRFCYGITV

-334 ANVFF
+334 INVFF
-339 GGTLSSVLHII
+339 GGNLSTLFHVI

-357 VATLVSL
+357 IATLASL
-364 LIDCLGIVLEL
+364 LFDCLGIVLEL

-402 HSDKIMSCV
+402 HSDKIMSFV
-411 MLPIGA
+411 MLLTGA
-417 VVMAV
+417 VVMVV
-422 GFVMAVTNPQDCTHG
+422 GFVMAVTHPQDCTHG

-446 NFSLTNISISH
+446 NFSLTNTPVSH
-457 FQLTTQLSIL
+457 FQLTTQLSIF
-467 NVSIFQPDIR
+467 NNSIFQ
-477 GTILS
+477 
-482 GDAGSGSSSKSAM
+482 
-495 RPGGSDHCKGLE
+495 
-507 RMTSA
+507 

>member
-1 MGYQGQRP
+1 MGYQGQHAVIPLQRD
-9 VVPPQSHLDDRE
+9 LDDRE
-21 TLVSEHKDKGKTCRQ
+21 TLVSEHEHKRKSCQ

-75 YVTDFSLVLL
+75 YITDFSLILL
-85 IKGGALSGTDT
+85 IKGGALSGTDS

-123 GKDEY
+123 A
-128 EIEYSM
+128 M
-134 ISYNIITGDTL
+134 ISYNIIAGDTL

-159 LLIGHHF
+159 VFIGRHF
-166 IIVLSTVAFT
+166 IIVLSTVTFT

-185 AKLGKISLISTV
+185 AKLGKISFISTV
-197 LTTLILGIVMAR
+197 LTVVILGIVMTRA
-209 VVSLGP
+209 VSLGP
-215 HIPKTEDAWIFAKPN
+215 HIPKTEDAWVFAKPN
-230 AIQAVGVMSFAF
+230 AIQAIGVMSFAF

-254 LEEPTVAKWSR
+254 LEEATVAKWSR
-265 IIHVSTLISVFISIL
+265 IIHMSILVSVFICVL

-287 TFTGYTQG
+287 TFTGFTQG
-295 DLFENYCRN
+295 DLFENYCRS
-304 DDLVTFGRFCYGVTV
+304 DDLVTFGRFCYGITV

-339 GGTLSSVLHII
+339 GGTLSSVFHVV

-357 VATLVSL
+357 IATLVSL

-390 ACYLKLSEEPRT
+390 ACYLKVSEEPRT
-402 HSDKIMSCV
+402 HSDKIVSCV
-411 MLPIGA
+411 MLPLGA
-417 VVMAV
+417 VVMIF
-422 GFVMAVTNPQDCTHG
+422 GFIMAITNPQDCTHG

-446 NFSLTNISISH
+446 NVSLTNISDSH
-457 FQLTTQLSIL
+457 FQLTTQLPIL
-467 NVSIFQPDIR
+467 NISIFQ
-477 GTILS
+477 
-482 GDAGSGSSSKSAM
+482 
-495 RPGGSDHCKGLE
+495 
-507 RMTSA
+507 

>member
-1 MGYQGQRP
+1 MGYPGRRP
-9 VVPPQSHLDDRE
+9 VIPPQSHQDDRE
-21 TLVSEHKDKGKTCRQ
+21 TLVSEHKHKGKTCRQ

-75 YVTDFSLVLL
+75 YVTDFSLILL
-85 IKGGALSGTDT
+85 IKGAALSGTDT
-96 YQSLVNKTFGFPGYL
+96 YQSLVNRTFGFPGYL

-123 GKDEY
+123 
-128 EIEYSM
+128 
-134 ISYNIITGDTL
+134 
-145 SKVFQRIPGVDPEN
+145 VDPEN
-159 LLIGHHF
+159 LLIGRHF
-166 IIVLSTVAFT
+166 IIVLSTVVFT

-197 LTTLILGIVMAR
+197 LTTLILGIVVAR

-249 LVYGS
+249 LVYSS
-254 LEEPTVAKWSR
+254 LEEPTVAKWSH

-339 GGTLSSVLHII
+339 GGNLSSGFHII

-364 LIDCLGIVLEL
+364 LVDCLGIVLEL

-382 PLIFIIPS
+382 PLIFIVPS

-422 GFVMAVTNPQDCTHG
+422 GFVMAVTSPQDCSHG
-437 QEMFYCFPD
+437 QEMFYCSLD

-467 NVSIFQPDIR
+467 NVSIFQ
-477 GTILS
+477 
-482 GDAGSGSSSKSAM
+482 
-495 RPGGSDHCKGLE
+495 
-507 RMTSA
+507 

>member
-1 MGYQGQRP
+1 MGYQGRQRT
-9 VVPPQSHLDDRE
+9 VPLQGDLDDRE
-21 TLVSEHKDKGKTCRQ
+21 TLVSAHENKGKSCQPT
-36 SAAVFNVVNSI
+36 AVFNVVNSI

-75 YVTDFSLVLL
+75 YITDFSLVLL

-96 YQSLVNKTFGFPGYL
+96 YQSLVNKTFGFTGYL
-111 LLSVL
+111 LLSIL

-123 GKDEY
+123 A
-128 EIEYSM
+128 M
-134 ISYNIITGDTL
+134 ISYNIIAGDTL

-159 LLIGHHF
+159 LFIGRHF
-166 IIVLSTVAFT
+166 IIVLSTISFT

-185 AKLGKISLISTV
+185 AKLGKISFISTV
-197 LTTLILGIVMAR
+197 LTTLILGIVITR
-209 VVSLGP
+209 VISLGP
-215 HIPKTEDAWIFAKPN
+215 NIPKTEDAWVFAKPN
-230 AIQAVGVMSFAF
+230 AIQAIGVMSFAL

-265 IIHVSTLISVFISIL
+265 IIHMSILVSVFICVL

-287 TFTGYTQG
+287 TFTGFTQG
-295 DLFENYCRN
+295 DLFENYCRS
-304 DDLVTFGRFCYGVTV
+304 DDLVTFGRFCYGITV

-339 GGTLSSVLHII
+339 GGNLSSVFHIV

-375 NGVLCAA
+375 NGALCAA

-390 ACYLKLSEEPRT
+390 ACYLKVSEEPRT
-402 HSDKIMSCV
+402 HLDKIMSCV
-411 MLPIGA
+411 LLPIGA
-417 VVMAV
+417 VVMV
-422 GFVMAVTNPQDCTHG
+422 CGFVMAITNPQDCTHG

-446 NFSLTNISISH
+446 NFSLTNNSDSY
-457 FQLTTQLSIL
+457 FQLTTQYSIV
-467 NVSIFQPDIR
+467 NTSIF
-477 GTILS
+477 
-482 GDAGSGSSSKSAM
+482 
-495 RPGGSDHCKGLE
+495 
-507 RMTSA
+507 

>member
-9 VVPPQSHLDDRE
+9 VIPPQSHLDDRE
-21 TLVSEHKDKGKTCRQ
+21 TLVSEHKHEGKTCRQ

-47 IGSGIIGLPYSMKQ
+47 IGSGIIG
-61 AGFPLGIL
+61 
-69 LLFWVS
+69 
-75 YVTDFSLVLL
+75 
-85 IKGGALSGTDT
+85 
-96 YQSLVNKTFGFPGYL
+96 
-111 LLSVL
+111 
-116 QFLYPFI
+116 
-123 GKDEY
+123 KDEC
-128 EIEYSM
+128 EIEY
-134 ISYNIITGDTL
+134 
-145 SKVFQRIPGVDPEN
+145 FDPEN

-215 HIPKTEDAWIFAKPN
+215 HIPKTEDAWTFAKPS

-265 IIHVSTLISVFISIL
+265 VIHVSTLISVFISIL

-339 GGTLSSVLHII
+339 GGTLSSVFHII

-375 NGVLCAA
+375 NGVLCAT

-446 NFSLTNISISH
+446 NFSLTNISISR

-467 NVSIFQPDIR
+467 NVSIFQ
-477 GTILS
+477 
-482 GDAGSGSSSKSAM
+482 
-495 RPGGSDHCKGLE
+495 
-507 RMTSA
+507 